1 MTEVERMLG
10 QLDRAFKGEA
20 WHGPA
25 LLELLD
31 DISFEQ
37 ASRHPIRDAHSIWEI
52 VNHIASWNSIV
63 QHRLA
68 GQKVDVTS
76 EVDWPPV
83 WESSD
88 VAWTRSIEHFR
99 DCHARLRKAIAAI
112 NEADLETTPPG
123 QKDSRYVMVHGV
135 IQHDLYH
142 AGQIAILKK
151 ALRGRTV

>member
-1 MTEVERMLG
+1 MLD
-10 QLDRAFKGEA
+10 QLDRAFAGEA

-25 LLELLD
+25 LLELLE

-52 VNHIASWNSIV
+52 LNHVAAWNSIV

-68 GQKVDVTS
+68 GQSAAVTS

-88 VAWTRSIEHFR
+88 VAWARSLEHFK
-99 DCHARLRKAIAAI
+99 DCRARLRKAIASI
-112 NEADLETTPPG
+112 NESELEAAPAG
-123 QKDSRYVMVHGV
+123 QKDSRYALVHGV

-151 ALRGRTV
+151 ALRGRAL